1 MDSRFPKA
9 KGMNKRSH
17 TKLIHEGKYAAEVDI
32 EWLEGDTGWSPY
44 LSVAD
49 AQKLDAVREALRRGD
64 LQRASQLARVFIL
77 TPLTV

>member
-1 MDSRFPKA
+1 MDSRFPEA

-64 LQRASQLARVFIL
+64 LKRASQLARVFTL
-77 TPLTV
+77 TPLTA

>member
-1 MDSRFPKA
+1 
-9 KGMNKRSH
+9 MNKRAH

-32 EWLEGDTGWSPY
+32 EWLEDDTEWSPY

-49 AQKLDAVREALRRGD
+49 AQKLDAVREALRQGD
-64 LQRASQLARVFIL
+64 LQRASQLARVFTL